1 MDLWADLRAEGCNSL
16 TLFADLLGVTGIG
29 WATEFGMELEMV
41 FLWSATGVMIFW
53 ARRRLGSYPFGGME
67 L

>member
-1 MDLWADLRAEGCNSL
+1 MDLWADLRAVGCNSL

-29 WATEFGMELEMV
+29 WAPEFGMQLEV
-41 FLWSATGVMIFW
+41 FLWSATGVMIFS
-53 ARRRLGSYPFGGME
+53 ARRRLGSYPFGME